1 MSRVRD
7 KADFQFA
14 GEDYSHG
21 AGVRYVA
28 NAITTTDLDASG
40 TISNI
45 HLQDIADVA
54 SVTASNDGYFLKYD
68 HATTSFAWSQV
79 SGGGGGTMNDLI
91 DDTTPQL
98 GGDLYLNSKNIL
110 GNGNIDINGHF
121 YGTNIEL
128 ETIEPTITLKR
139 LNNANV
145 PRIKWLGQA
154 GVEGAN
160 IKFDGTG
167 GNANQ
172 LIFETY
178 DSTTL
183 AERFRITY
191 DGATV
196 SGDLTVS
203 GNFTVNGT
211 TTTINTTELTVSD
224 NIITLNNDETGTPS
238 QNAGIAV
245 ERGTSSNVDI
255 RWNEGTDKWEFTND
269 GSIYSEIGSGGDV
282 VDDTTPQLG
291 GDLDVNGNAIEYSF
305 SLSGSSSPN
314 YIFAGGNNFF
324 SGATNNPTLYLTRG
338 VKYKF
343 TNISSSHPFRIQ
355 SQNTAGG
362 ALYNTG
368 VSNNNGSG
376 TVTFIPP
383 MDAPAELYY
392 YCNAHSS
399 MNGTIKILGPSA
411 TTGDIS
417 FNASTIT
424 SSGTTVT
431 INDNLSVTGSITSS
445 QAGAPILSSSS
456 SITLQADTTSRVH
469 VNQSPFRLYNVT
481 TTNRGNITA
490 ADGDLV
496 YDSDLDAV
504 FAFQNGSWVNIGGGG
519 SGSSSTTD
527 ILTITTTSSNPS
539 APSSGSVHIYEDNS
553 TLTFMN
559 SRAGT
564 GHYQLKMENSA
575 GTFLM
580 GVDGLGNIVTGT
592 SGSMRA
598 QYFYA
603 VSNTS
608 YYVAP
613 ALTGTAMQLAG
624 DMKTDGSYIGS
635 IKERSNAESSMSGTL
650 NFDAKD
656 YEIYRLTQN
665 QTANRTLNIRGD
677 GASDL
682 DSIMSNNEFRTVAV
696 AFKNG
701 STPYYF
707 NTFQIDGSAVTPVW
721 SGGSAPSAGNA
732 SSTDFYT
739 FSICKTGSATFEV
752 YGSFTRY
759 A

>member
-1 MSRVRD
+1 M
-7 KADFQFA
+7 
-14 GEDYSHG
+14 
-21 AGVRYVA
+21 
-28 NAITTTDLDASG
+28 
-40 TISNI
+40 
-45 HLQDIADVA
+45 
-54 SVTASNDGYFLKYD
+54 
-68 HATTSFAWSQV
+68 
-79 SGGGGGTMNDLI
+79 
-91 DDTTPQL
+91 
-98 GGDLYLNSKNIL
+98 
-110 GNGNIDINGHF
+110 
-121 YGTNIEL
+121 
-128 ETIEPTITLKR
+128 
-139 LNNANV
+139 
-145 PRIKWLGQA
+145 
-154 GVEGAN
+154 
-160 IKFDGTG
+160 
-167 GNANQ
+167 
-172 LIFETY
+172 
-178 DSTTL
+178 
-183 AERFRITY
+183 
-191 DGATV
+191 
-196 SGDLTVS
+196 
-203 GNFTVNGT
+203 
-211 TTTINTTELTVSD
+211 
-224 NIITLNNDETGTPS
+224 
-238 QNAGIAV
+238 
-245 ERGTSSNVDI
+245 
-255 RWNEGTDKWEFTND
+255 
-269 GSIYSEIGSGGDV
+269 
-282 VDDTTPQLG
+282 
-291 GDLDVNGNAIEYSF
+291 
-305 SLSGSSSPN
+305 
-314 YIFAGGNNFF
+314 
-324 SGATNNPTLYLTRG
+324 
-338 VKYKF
+338 
-343 TNISSSHPFRIQ
+343 
-355 SQNTAGG
+355 
-362 ALYNTG
+362 YNTG

-431 INDNLSVTGSITSS
+431 INDDLSVTGSITSS

-553 TLTFMN
+553 PLTFMN

-682 DSIMSNNEFRTVAV
+682 DSIMSVSYTHL
-696 AFKNG
+696 
-701 STPYYF
+701 TLP
-707 NTFQIDGSAVTPVW
+707 T
-721 SGGSAPSAGNA
+721 SG
-732 SSTDFYT
+732 
-739 FSICKTGSATFEV
+739 
-752 YGSFTRY
+752 
-759 A
+759 